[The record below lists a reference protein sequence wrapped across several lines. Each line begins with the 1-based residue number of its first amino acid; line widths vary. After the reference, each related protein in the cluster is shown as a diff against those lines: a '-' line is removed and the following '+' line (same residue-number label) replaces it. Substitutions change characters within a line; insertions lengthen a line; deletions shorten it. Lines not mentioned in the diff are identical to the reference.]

1 MSPIEYSW
9 HRKHASI
16 NEIVISDSDHSKS
29 MPHTAR
35 VPGKTHSLPQFRW
48 APSHSRSS
56 SHRVTLTQGAIM
68 PSPATRLINADAT
81 ARSVP
86 VASTASVATMR
97 LGRCDSDR
105 VRRVAPRVRDTGCRQ
120 KSAGPCGV
128 SSIASGPA
136 SPLAFF
142 KLSFPSPPAGAAG
155 GEARSDHGPQASPA
169 VLSIRKMARERRSSV

>member
-1 MSPIEYSW
+1 LPHQSF
-9 HRKHASI
+9 
-16 NEIVISDSDHSKS
+16 SDSDHSKS

-68 PSPATRLINADAT
+68 PSPAMRLINADAT

-86 VASTASVATMR
+86 VASTVATMR

-105 VRRVAPRVRDTGCRQ
+105 VRRVAPRVRDAGCRQ

-128 SSIASGPA
+128 SSIASWPA

-142 KLSFPSPPAGAAG
+142 VVSESARRGRGRRRRGAG

-169 VLSIRKMARERRSSV
+169 ILSIRKMARERRSSV